1 MMTMKG
7 VLLTLVA
14 TLPSVAAFLGG
25 KRIMQTMMMNKR
37 KSFIGSYSSR
47 GLLNFISKTKHLDL
61 TSAAKV
67 AFIFFIAVVAGL
79 MGSCDCP
86 CRTYTT
92 KRCVPTYKERLRF

>member
-1 MMTMKG
+1 MTMKG
-7 VLLTLVA
+7 LLLTLVA

-25 KRIMQTMMMNKR
+25 KRIMLTMMMNKR
-37 KSFIGSYSSR
+37 KSFIGSY
-47 GLLNFISKTKHLDL
+47 FISKTKHLDL

-67 AFIFFIAVVAGL
+67 AFICFLTVVAGL

-92 KRCVPTYKERLRF
+92 KRCVPTYKER